1 MVALNTASENMSF
14 SQRLLQLIASSFIA
28 GLVMA
33 LIRKPKAFILRIPH
47 ESCVDRA
54 WRESVGY
61 KVLDWI
67 VNLLP
72 RIFGAIYRRFS
83 SAFDNSLIFGLLS
96 KLSDNLGLLTG
107 LFLAVVLMIPQK
119 YWNNMYSL
127 LGVLALACLFLVF
140 AMRKRGR
147 GFKIAELGPY
157 IAAFAVFAVLSFI
170 TSDIR
175 SLSTR
180 FLAFHIT
187 CGILTLVIVSTITD
201 KKQLNYFLIA
211 MLAGFAIAVAYGCYQ
226 AKVGVKVVLWQVDT
240 SVNKNMP
247 GRVYSF
253 FENPNGFAELLVLLT
268 PFVAVMIANEK
279 EMMGKLLALLILGG
293 CVVAMATTYSRAGY
307 MAFAAIFGLFVLFI
321 NWKLVPAV
329 LVLGIVMIPFLPDS
343 IYYRLV
349 SIVQGDSSISSR
361 SYTYNS
367 AIKLITE
374 NWSLG
379 IGLGTDVV
387 QKTANSYSYYSNGY
401 KFIHSHNTFMQIWVE
416 MGALGLLAFLGTV
429 SNWFKRSSAW
439 IIDKRCPRDLRN
451 IILAGVTAIIGEL
464 IFGLVD
470 YVWFYPRVMLIFWAV
485 VSVTISAVRLAS
497 SEVKGMADTDTE
509 V

>member
-1 MVALNTASENMSF
+1 
-14 SQRLLQLIASSFIA
+14 
-28 GLVMA
+28 MA
-33 LIRKPKAFILRIPH
+33 LIRKPKSFILRIPH

-61 KVLDWI
+61 KVLDFL

-72 RIFGAIYRRFS
+72 RIFGALYRRFS
-83 SAFDNSLIFGLLS
+83 SAFDNSLIFGYLS
-96 KLSDNLGLLTG
+96 KLSDNLGLLSG
-107 LFLAVVLMIPQK
+107 LFLAAVLMIPQK

-127 LGVLALACLFLVF
+127 LGVLALACLFLVY

-147 GFKIAELGPY
+147 GFSIAEIGPY
-157 IAAFAVFAVLSFI
+157 LAAFAVFAVLSYL
-170 TSDIR
+170 TSESR

-180 FLAFHIT
+180 FLAFHAT
-187 CGILTLVIVSTITD
+187 CAILTLVIVSTITD
-201 KKQLNYFLIA
+201 RKQLNYFLIA

-240 SVNKNMP
+240 TVNKNMP

-253 FENPNGFAELLVLLT
+253 FENPNGFAEIIVLLT

-279 EMMGKLLALLILGG
+279 EMMGKLLALLVLGG
-293 CVVAMATTYSRAGY
+293 CVIAMATTYSRAGY
-307 MAFAAIFGLFVLFI
+307 MAFAAIFGLFVLFL
-321 NWKLVPAV
+321 NWKLVPAF

-349 SIVQGDSSISSR
+349 SIVKGDSSISSR
-361 SYTYNS
+361 AYTYNS
-367 AIKLITE
+367 AIKLVMD

-387 QKTANSYSYYSNGY
+387 QKSANSYSYYSNGY

-416 MGALGLLAFLGTV
+416 MGVLGIFAFLGTI
-429 SNWFKRSSAW
+429 SNWFKRGASW
-439 IIDKRCPRDLRN
+439 IIDGRCPRDLRN
-451 IILAGVTAIIGEL
+451 IILAGVAAIIGEL

-485 VSVTISAVRLAS
+485 ISVTISAVKLAS
-497 SEVKGMADTDTE
+497 SEAKGIAAADSQA
-509 V
+509 